1 MRLEDVRGGETNVIR
16 RATMTGN
23 AMQLTIRIKRTY
35 HKEEIK
41 QPQQPQ
47 QSQPHRLSLDASS
60 SKFDSDAEKFA
71 TVNLNCRYKLYYGNE
86 ERGKS
91 RAKLGE
97 IMPRDKALEKIYFNT
112 SAAASSTHQNPRN
125 ASKQIKNTVAIED
138 HIFMSSILIESAV
151 AGHLSRKIVYGFTD
165 GRSINFGDFLEIHC
179 YKADNKLINR

>member
-1 MRLEDVRGGETNVIR
+1 MRLEGGETNAIR

-47 QSQPHRLSLDASS
+47 SHRLSLSASS
-60 SKFDSDAEKFA
+60 SKFDSDAEKFV

-86 ERGKS
+86 ERGTS

-97 IMPRDKALEKIYFNT
+97 IMPRDKTLEKIYFNT
-112 SAAASSTHQNPRN
+112 SAATSSSHQNPRN
-125 ASKQIKNTVAIED
+125 ASKQIKKAVAIED
-138 HIFMSSILIESAV
+138 HIFMSSIQIESAV

-165 GRSINFGDFLEIHC
+165 GQSISFGDFLEIHC

>member
-1 MRLEDVRGGETNVIR
+1 MRGEGDVKGGETNAIR

-41 QPQQPQ
+41 QQSSQ
-47 QSQPHRLSLDASS
+47 QSQPRRLSLDASS
-60 SKFDSDAEKFA
+60 SKFDSDAEKFV

-97 IMPRDKALEKIYFNT
+97 IMPRDKTLEKIYFNT
-112 SAAASSTHQNPRN
+112 SAASSSQNPRN
-125 ASKQIKNTVAIED
+125 ASKQIKNAVAIED
-138 HIFMSSILIESAV
+138 HIFMSSIRIESAV